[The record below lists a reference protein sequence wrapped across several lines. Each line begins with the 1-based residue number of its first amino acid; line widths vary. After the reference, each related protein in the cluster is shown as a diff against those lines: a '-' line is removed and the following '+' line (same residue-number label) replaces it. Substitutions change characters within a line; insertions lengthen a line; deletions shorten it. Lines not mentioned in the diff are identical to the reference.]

1 MLVLQFISQ
10 NPQRIFSKI
19 ISALFI
25 KYFYQTKVPLLN
37 YFKFLIL
44 ILILIHSYSSYIS
57 LAMAAV
63 CRYVTFSSSNKEF
76 FIFPDKYF
84 RALAVF
90 AAFSKES
97 SKFSPSI

>member
-1 MLVLQFISQ
+1 
-10 NPQRIFSKI
+10 
-19 ISALFI
+19 
-25 KYFYQTKVPLLN
+25 
-37 YFKFLIL
+37 
-44 ILILIHSYSSYIS
+44 
-57 LAMAAV
+57 MAAV

-97 SKFSPSI
+97 SKFSPSICKQSSFKVLVLVSKS